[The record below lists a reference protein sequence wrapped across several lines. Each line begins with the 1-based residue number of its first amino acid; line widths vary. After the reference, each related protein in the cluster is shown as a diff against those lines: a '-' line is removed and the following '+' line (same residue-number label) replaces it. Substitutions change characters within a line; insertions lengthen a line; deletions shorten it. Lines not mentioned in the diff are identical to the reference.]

1 MTKKL
6 LKKFSTVR
14 MQLVASVFVAIAPAL
29 ALTFLV
35 NQTWFW
41 EFAPGW
47 LKRYALDVPWT
58 SFAVGLLA
66 LFAAWFGGE
75 HFILRQVRALSEAA
89 QRFARGDLNARTGL
103 EPTADE
109 FGQLAKVFDSMAES
123 LQQRIIEREKAEKV
137 LLNRALQQTAIAALG
152 QFALTENDMAPLLN
166 QASLLVAHT
175 LEMECSA
182 IWERLS
188 DGQLLL
194 QAGAGWKRGCVG
206 ETKIPGDNHSQIG
219 LTLISG
225 EMIVIRDSKTET
237 QFAVPPLF
245 VEHGISS
252 GVTVAIPTRGRP
264 FGVIGAH
271 ATQRRDFTPDEMQ
284 FLMAVATVLGMA
296 VERRRAEAEIEKV
309 ASFAKLNPA
318 ATMEFS
324 ENGAISYF
332 NDAAQQLAL
341 SVRKKHPRDILPPE
355 INEIIHDCLTT
366 GRSKVRLETEVN
378 DRTFS
383 WLFHPV
389 LPSRVVHCYVD
400 DITDRLNLEEQ
411 LRQSQK
417 MESVGQ
423 LAAGV
428 AHDFNNMLTI
438 IQGHSSA
445 LLAKPT
451 LPPDVL
457 DPLQAVYFA
466 AERAAGLT
474 RQLLMFS
481 RKNVIQPDLLDLRE
495 VVDNMSRMLERLL
508 GETIRLDFRPPAEL
522 PAIEGDVG
530 MIEQVIMNLSVNA
543 RDAMP
548 RGGRL
553 TIGIDTLTID
563 DDYVK
568 SHADA
573 HAGRF
578 VRLRVTDTGMGM
590 DAVTLHRIFE
600 PFFTTKEVG
609 KGTGLG
615 LATVYGIVKQHE
627 GWVEVNSEPDK
638 GATFYVFFPAS
649 EKNLAP
655 PKKTPVVPEATL
667 AGGTETI
674 LIVEDEPI
682 LREMACNILSGYGY
696 HIFEAS
702 SGKEALGAWQEKS
715 DEIDLLLTDMVMPEG
730 ISGAELARQLLAR
743 HPRLKIIFTSGYTAN
758 EVNTQLLVKMK
769 ARYLQKPYT
778 HADLARTVRECLDKT
793 AEDTATMVVPL

>member
-1 MTKKL
+1 MTKKI

-29 ALTFLV
+29 ALTYLV
-35 NQTWFW
+35 NQSWFW
-41 EFAPGW
+41 EFAPRW
-47 LKRYALDVPWT
+47 LKQYALDVPWA
-58 SFAVGLLA
+58 SFVVGLLA

-75 HFILRQVRALSEAA
+75 HFILRQVRVLSDTA
-89 QRFARGDLNARTGL
+89 QRFAKGDLTARTGL
-103 EPTADE
+103 EPSDDE
-109 FGQLAKVFDSMAES
+109 FGQLAKAFDSMAEA
-123 LQQRIIEREKAEKV
+123 LQQRISEREKAEKI
-137 LLNRALQQTAIAALG
+137 LLDRALQQTAIAALG

-166 QASLLVAHT
+166 QAGLLVAHT
-175 LEMECSA
+175 LELEYSA
-182 IWERLS
+182 VWERLP

-206 ETKIPGDNHSQIG
+206 ETKMPGDNRSQTG
-219 LTLISG
+219 LTLNSG
-225 EMIVIRDSKTET
+225 EMIALPDHRTET
-237 QFAVPPLF
+237 QFTVPSLF
-245 VEHGISS
+245 AEHGIVG

-271 ATQRRDFTPDEMQ
+271 TRQRHDFTPDEMQ

-309 ASFAKLNPA
+309 ASFAKLNPE
-318 ATMEFS
+318 ATMEFA
-324 ENGAISYF
+324 EDGTINYF
-332 NDAAQQLAL
+332 NDAAQQLA
-341 SVRKKHPRDILPPE
+341 SSAGKSHPRDVLPAE
-355 INEIIHDCLTT
+355 ISNIIRVCLTT
-366 GRSKVRLETEVN
+366 GQSKVRLETEMN
-378 DRTFS
+378 GRTFS

-389 LPSRVVHCYVD
+389 LPSRVVHCYVE
-400 DITDRLNLEEQ
+400 DITERLNLEGQ

-445 LLAKPT
+445 LLAKPI
-451 LPPDVL
+451 LPSDVL
-457 DPLQAVYFA
+457 DPLQAIYFA

-495 VVDNMSRMLERLL
+495 VVGNMTRMLGRLL
-508 GETIRLDFRPPAEL
+508 GETIKLEFVPPSEL
-522 PAIEGDVG
+522 PAMEGDTG

-553 TIGIDTLTID
+553 IISIDTVTID
-563 DDYVK
+563 DDYER

-578 VRLRVTDTGMGM
+578 VRLRVTDTGIGM
-590 DAVTLHRIFE
+590 DAATLRRIFE
-600 PFFTTKEVG
+600 PFFTTKDIG

-627 GWVEVNSEPDK
+627 GWLEVNSEPNK
-638 GATFYVFFPAS
+638 GATFDVFFPAS
-649 EKNLAP
+649 EKILAP
-655 PKKTPVVPEATL
+655 KKQKAASPESAP
-667 AGGTETI
+667 GGTETI
-674 LIVEDEPI
+674 LIVEDEPV
-682 LREMACNILSGYGY
+682 LREMARDILSGCGY
-696 HIFEAS
+696 RIFEAS
-702 SGKEALGAWQEKS
+702 SGKEALNAWRRKAS
-715 DEIDLLLTDMVMPEG
+715 EIDLLLTDMVMPEG
-730 ISGAELARQLLAR
+730 VSGADLAKQLLLN
-743 HPRLKIIFTSGYTAN
+743 HPDLKVIFTSGYTAN
-758 EVNTQLLVKMK
+758 EVNTDMLLKMK
-769 ARYLQKPYT
+769 ASYLQKPYT
-778 HADLARTVRECLDKT
+778 HADLAKTVRDCLDKT
-793 AEDTATMVVPL
+793 DNDTATVVVPL

>member
-1 MTKKL
+1 MTKKI

-29 ALTFLV
+29 ALTYLV
-35 NQTWFW
+35 NQSLFW
-41 EFAPGW
+41 EFAPRW
-47 LKRYALDVPWT
+47 LKQYALDVPWA
-58 SFAVGLLA
+58 SFVVGLLA

-75 HFILRQVRALSEAA
+75 HFILRQVRVLSDTA
-89 QRFARGDLNARTGL
+89 QRFAKGDLTARTGL
-103 EPTADE
+103 EPSDDE
-109 FGQLAKVFDSMAES
+109 FGQLAKAFDSMAEA
-123 LQQRIIEREKAEKV
+123 LQQRISEREKAEKI
-137 LLNRALQQTAIAALG
+137 LLDRALQQTAIAALG

-166 QASLLVAHT
+166 QAGLLVAHT
-175 LEMECSA
+175 LELEYSA
-182 IWERLS
+182 VWERLP

-206 ETKIPGDNHSQIG
+206 ETKMPGDNRSQTG
-219 LTLISG
+219 LTLNSG
-225 EMIVIRDSKTET
+225 EMIALPDHRTET
-237 QFAVPPLF
+237 QFTVPSLF
-245 VEHGISS
+245 AEHGIVG

-271 ATQRRDFTPDEMQ
+271 TRQRHDFTPDEMQ

-309 ASFAKLNPA
+309 ASFAKLNPE
-318 ATMEFS
+318 ATMEFA
-324 ENGAISYF
+324 EDGTINYF
-332 NDAAQQLAL
+332 NDAAQQLA
-341 SVRKKHPRDILPPE
+341 SSAGKSHPRDVLPAE
-355 INEIIHDCLTT
+355 ISNIIRVCLTT
-366 GRSKVRLETEVN
+366 GQSKVRLETEMN
-378 DRTFS
+378 GRTFS

-389 LPSRVVHCYVD
+389 LPSRVVHCYVE
-400 DITDRLNLEEQ
+400 DITERLNLEGQ

-445 LLAKPT
+445 LLAKPI
-451 LPPDVL
+451 LPSDVL
-457 DPLQAVYFA
+457 DPLQAIYFA

-495 VVDNMSRMLERLL
+495 VVGNMTRMLGRLL
-508 GETIRLDFRPPAEL
+508 GETIKLEFVPPSEL
-522 PAIEGDVG
+522 PAMEGDTG

-553 TIGIDTLTID
+553 IISIDTVTID
-563 DDYVK
+563 DDYER

-578 VRLRVTDTGMGM
+578 VRLRVTDTGIGM
-590 DAVTLHRIFE
+590 DAATLRRIFE
-600 PFFTTKEVG
+600 PFFTTKDIG

-627 GWVEVNSEPDK
+627 GWLEVNSEPNK
-638 GATFYVFFPAS
+638 GATFDVFFPAS
-649 EKNLAP
+649 EKILAP
-655 PKKTPVVPEATL
+655 KKQKAASPESAP
-667 AGGTETI
+667 GGTETI
-674 LIVEDEPI
+674 LIVEDEPV
-682 LREMACNILSGYGY
+682 LREMARDILSGCGY
-696 HIFEAS
+696 RIFEAS
-702 SGKEALGAWQEKS
+702 SGKEALNAWRRKAS
-715 DEIDLLLTDMVMPEG
+715 EIDLLLTDMVMPEG
-730 ISGAELARQLLAR
+730 VSGADLAKQLLLN
-743 HPRLKIIFTSGYTAN
+743 HPDLKVIFTSGYTAN
-758 EVNTQLLVKMK
+758 EVNTDMLLKMK
-769 ARYLQKPYT
+769 ASYLQKPYT
-778 HADLARTVRECLDKT
+778 HADLAKTVRDCLDKT
-793 AEDTATMVVPL
+793 DNDTATVVVPL

>member
-1 MTKKL
+1 MTKKIL
-6 LKKFSTVR
+6 QKFSTVR

-29 ALTFLV
+29 ALTYLV

-41 EFAPGW
+41 EFAPAW
-47 LKRYALDVPWT
+47 LRRYALDVPWT

-103 EPTADE
+103 EPTEDE
-109 FGQLAKVFDSMAES
+109 FGQLARVFDSMAGS
-123 LQQRIIEREKAEKV
+123 LQQRISEREKAEKI

-152 QFALTENDMAPLLN
+152 QFALTENDLAPLLN

-175 LEMECSA
+175 LEIEYSA
-182 IWERLS
+182 IWERLP

-219 LTLISG
+219 LTLNSG
-225 EMIVIRDSKTET
+225 EMIVVADFKTET
-237 QFAVPPLF
+237 QFVMPPLF
-245 VEHGISS
+245 AGHGIVSS
-252 GVTVAIPTRGRP
+252 VTVAIPTRGRP
-264 FGVIGAH
+264 FGVIGTH

-324 ENGAISYF
+324 ENGTISYF

-355 INEIIHDCLTT
+355 INDIIRDCLTT
-366 GRSKVRLETEVN
+366 GRSRVRMETEMN

-495 VVDNMSRMLERLL
+495 VVGNMSRMLERLL
-508 GETIRLDFRPPAEL
+508 GETIQLDFRPPTEL
-522 PAIEGDVG
+522 PAVEGDAG

-548 RGGRL
+548 QGGRL

-578 VRLRVTDTGMGM
+578 VRVRATDTGMGM

-627 GWVEVNSEPDK
+627 GWVEVNSEPNK

-649 EKNLAP
+649 EKDLVP
-655 PKKTPVVPEATL
+655 PKKTPILPESEL
-667 AGGTETI
+667 GGGTETI

-682 LREMACNILSGYGY
+682 LREMARSILSGYGY
-696 HIFEAS
+696 CIFEAS
-702 SGKEALGAWQEKS
+702 SGKEALDTWQEKS

-730 ISGAELARQLLAR
+730 ISGAELARQLIAR

-758 EVNTQLLVKMK
+758 EVNTQLLVKTK

-793 AEDTATMVVPL
+793 AEDTATVVVPL

>member
-1 MTKKL
+1 MFKKI

-29 ALTFLV
+29 ALTYLV
-35 NQTWFW
+35 NQSWFW
-41 EFAPGW
+41 EFAPHW
-47 LKRYALDVPWT
+47 LKQYALDVPWA
-58 SFAVGLLA
+58 SFATGLLA
-66 LFAAWFGGE
+66 LGAAWFGGE

-103 EPTADE
+103 EPTGDE
-109 FGQLAKVFDSMAES
+109 FGQLAKVFDSMAEA
-123 LQQRIIEREKAEKV
+123 LQQRINEREKAEQI

-166 QASLLVAHT
+166 QAGLLVAHT
-175 LEMECSA
+175 LELEYSTV
-182 IWERLS
+182 WERLP

-194 QAGAGWKRGCVG
+194 QAGTGWKRGCVG
-206 ETKIPGDNHSQIG
+206 ETKIPGDNRSQVG
-219 LTLISG
+219 LSLNSG
-225 EMIVIRDSKTET
+225 EMIVITNFKTET
-237 QFAVPPLF
+237 QFTSPPLF
-245 VEHGISS
+245 VDHGIAS
-252 GVTVAIPTRGRP
+252 GATVAIPTRGRP
-264 FGVIGAH
+264 FGVIGVH
-271 ATQRRDFTPDEMQ
+271 ATQRRDFTPDEVQ
-284 FLMAVATVLGMA
+284 FLMAVATVVGMA
-296 VERRRAEAEIEKV
+296 VERRRAEAETEKV

-324 ENGAISYF
+324 SLGTINYF
-332 NDAAQQLAL
+332 NDAAQQLAS
-341 SVRKKHPRDILPPE
+341 SVQKKHPSEILPAE
-355 INEIIHDCLTT
+355 IGDIIHDCLAT
-366 GRSKVRLETEVN
+366 GRSKVQLETEV
-378 DRTFS
+378 DGRTFS

-451 LPPDVL
+451 LPSNIL
-457 DPLQAVYFA
+457 DPLQAIYFA

-481 RKNVIQPDLLDLRE
+481 RKNVIQSDLLDLRE
-495 VVDNMSRMLERLL
+495 VVSNMSKMLERLL
-508 GETIRLDFRPPAEL
+508 GETIQLECPPPPEL
-522 PAIEGDVG
+522 PAMEGDTG

-548 RGGRL
+548 RGGQLRIGL
-553 TIGIDTLTID
+553 DTVTIN
-563 DDYVK
+563 DDYAK
-568 SHADA
+568 AHADA
-573 HAGRF
+573 RAGRF
-578 VRLRVTDTGMGM
+578 IRLRVTDTGIGM
-590 DAVTLHRIFE
+590 DDATQHRIFE

-627 GWVEVNSEPDK
+627 GWIEVSSEP
-638 GATFYVFFPAS
+638 GRGSTFDLFFPAS
-649 EKNLAP
+649 DKIVP
-655 PKKTPVVPEATL
+655 PKKTKPVPVETTT
-667 AGGTETI
+667 GGSETI
-674 LIVEDEPI
+674 LIVEDEPV
-682 LREMACNILSGYGY
+682 LREMARDILSEHGYQ
-696 HIFEAS
+696 IFEAS
-702 SGKEALGAWQEKS
+702 SGREALNTWQWKM

-730 ISGAELARQLLAR
+730 VSGADLAEQL
-743 HPRLKIIFTSGYTAN
+743 RLKHPHLKVIFTSGYTTT
-758 EVNTQLLVKMK
+758 EVKTDLLVKMN
-769 ARYLQKPYT
+769 ARFLPKPYT
-778 HADLARTVRECLDKT
+778 HADLAKTVRECLDK
-793 AEDTATMVVPL
+793 ANNGIVVAPL